1 MRIIDVHLLHFL
13 SLRRSL
19 FVSTFSY
26 YCWFEKVDFGRVHW
40 VGDSI
45 SCLVKD
51 VCACT
56 IHIGLAHNR

>member
-1 MRIIDVHLLHFL
+1 
-13 SLRRSL
+13 
-19 FVSTFSY
+19 VSTFSY